1 MNLAL
6 QFEEYVARVPTTL
19 VRTVWDINNMAR
31 MEDRLFKMDER
42 GKILKVKW
50 MFFLL
55 DLISIVQ
62 REAIKRMK
70 RSQVM
75 EQNNER
81 MMRQL
86 YRVLGWGGI
95 SGAWIEVMDKW
106 RGIDSRMQWWS
117 KKGPYF

>member
-1 MNLAL
+1 MGLRFR

-86 YRVLGWGGI
+86 YRVLGCW
-95 SGAWIEVMDKW
+95 S
-106 RGIDSRMQWWS
+106 RGLLFLVS
-117 KKGPYF
+117 